1 MIRKSLYVF
10 LICTLISIISWSM
23 IKLSKFYERSE
34 SFQIVWTNIPSNYI
48 LKSENYA
55 EISITYKAQGFII
68 LSSQANNKK
77 NIVEFDL
84 GKISQQRKKANG
96 NIIIPSTIL
105 IDRLGNKMLSGSEII
120 SFSPDT
126 LFVPYDELMH
136 KRVPINIDFRLNSHE
151 VILKSIYKASH
162 DSVLISGS
170 KSAIDT
176 ISQIKTQ
183 IDINRIKQASLI
195 TTKLHNPLP
204 KVINIHNTH
213 IDLKLEDENNIE
225 FTTNISLPT
234 HMEKNINYS
243 PTKPHITARFIIP
256 ISYLE
261 NINMDSLRSC
271 FYFENIN
278 SLDNVEVKAKQ
289 ESEIK
294 VVHIEPNS
302 VSFSKSLSK

>member
-136 KRVPINIDFRLNSHE
+136 KVPINIDFRLNSHE
-151 VILKSIYKASH
+151 VIVKSIYKPH
-162 DSVLISGS
+162 TIQFNFGS
-170 KSAIDT
+170 KSIIDT
-176 ISQIKTQ
+176 ISKS
-183 IDINRIKQASLI
+183 KHKLI
-195 TTKLHNPLP
+195 
-204 KVINIHNTH
+204 
-213 IDLKLEDENNIE
+213 
-225 FTTNISLPT
+225 
-234 HMEKNINYS
+234 
-243 PTKPHITARFIIP
+243 
-256 ISYLE
+256 
-261 NINMDSLRSC
+261 
-271 FYFENIN
+271 
-278 SLDNVEVKAKQ
+278 
-289 ESEIK
+289 
-294 VVHIEPNS
+294 
-302 VSFSKSLSK
+302 